1 MGTRFKMADTVSED
15 IQAALN
21 KIVNTAD
28 QSKNMRK
35 DLKKTIFQNVSNLRN
50 LFSELMGKIDEKTKL
65 IRYNET
71 ENNKVKAEL
80 AACRREV
87 AKARAE
93 TSTVRDLAADNCC
106 HRRLLTEA
114 LLNSIDREHRKKAQ
128 IITQV

>member
-1 MGTRFKMADTVSED
+1 MADTVSED

-50 LFSELMGKIDEKTKL
+50 LFSELMEKIDEKTKL

-106 HRRLLTEA
+106 HRTTA
-114 LLNSIDREHRKKAQ
+114 HRSF
-128 IITQV
+128 TQQY